1 LRKLV
6 LTLAGVLAFGLAAH
20 SAVVAFLVFDSSAA
34 QPGRLP
40 DGWRIKVTRGV
51 PDIAVIRD
59 AQGNVLHLKSHGSSF
74 GVERAV
80 DVDPARYPYLTWRWR
95 VAELP
100 ERGDFRHART
110 DDQAAQILIAFE
122 DRKILTYLWD
132 SNAPKDQFESASSL
146 PLVHIFALVCR
157 SGPAELNRWLSEA
170 RHVGDDYRRAYGG
183 RATPHVRG
191 VRLQINSQ
199 HTGGSAES
207 YFGEVA
213 FRNSL

>member
-6 LTLAGVLAFGLAAH
+6 LTLAGILAFGLAAN

-51 PDIAVIRD
+51 PDIAVIREE
-59 AQGNVLHLKSHGSSF
+59 QGNVLHLKSRGSSF

-100 ERGDFRHART
+100 PRGDFRHART

-132 SNAPKDQFESASSL
+132 SNAPKDHFESASSL

-170 RHVGDDYRRAYGG
+170 RHIGDDYRRAYGG
-183 RATPHVRG
+183 RGAPHVRG